1 LSELRG
7 LRIDKWLFFA
17 RFIRSRALAIE
28 LIGERR
34 VRVNEHVIEKTH
46 HLVRPGDVVTLRQP
60 GAVRVV
66 RVVALGQRRGPA
78 TEARALYAEI
88 LIDA

>member
-1 LSELRG
+1 MSEPTG

-17 RFIRSRALAIE
+17 RFVRHRALAIE

-34 VRVNEHVIEKTH
+34 LRINEQLIEKTH

-60 GAVRVV
+60 GGVRVV
-66 RVVALGQRRGPA
+66 RVVALGERRGPA
-78 TEARALYAEI
+78 SEARSLYAEI
-88 LIDA
+88 LSDG